1 MSLTRTSASA
11 PEAIHIEHRPAT
23 GARASRD
30 PHAWR
35 VVRSPRPRRFR
46 RVLGVLPSAVLGVLL
61 LVLWQVL
68 VSSGTV
74 SAFLLPHPSDV
85 ARSFW
90 DALSSGLFW
99 DYTRTTLTES
109 MLGFAAGAAFALP
122 VGYGIARSP
131 LLARALEPYLAASQA
146 MPSVAIAPVLVI
158 WLGYGLKAVVVLC
171 ALIVFFPIV
180 VNTALGIRTIDRDV
194 IDAARVDGAH
204 GWSMLRHF
212 EAPLAMPAVLTG
224 LRTSLTLSIIGAV
237 VGEFIL
243 GDQGLGGL
251 LTIARSNFD
260 TPLVFATL
268 FMLMLMASAMYGI
281 ARLIEG
287 RVLRSLEG

>member
-1 MSLTRTSASA
+1 MLTRTPTSVAEV
-11 PEAIHIEHRPAT
+11 PHIDRPAPT
-23 GARASRD
+23 GAAAVPAERSRQIIR
-30 PHAWR
+30 PAR
-35 VVRSPRPRRFR
+35 TRRVRSA
-46 RVLGVLPSAVLGVLL
+46 LGILPPVALGVLL
-61 LVLWQVL
+61 LLLWQTL
-68 VSSGTV
+68 VSSGAV

-90 DALSSGLFW
+90 NALTSGLFW

-122 VGYGIARSP
+122 VGYGIARSR
-131 LLARALEPYLAASQA
+131 LLARTLEPYLAASQA

-180 VNTALGIRTIDRDV
+180 VNTALGIRTIDPDV

-204 GWSMLRHF
+204 GWPLLRHF

>member
-1 MSLTRTSASA
+1 MSLTRTSPSA
-11 PEAIHIEHRPAT
+11 PEAIHIEHRPAP

-35 VVRSPRPRRFR
+35 VVRSPRPWRFR

-131 LLARALEPYLAASQA
+131 LLARALERMPQA
-146 MPSVAIAPVLVI
+146 ERTVLS
-158 WLGYGLKAVVVLC
+158 LYY
-171 ALIVFFPIV
+171 
-180 VNTALGIRTIDRDV
+180 
-194 IDAARVDGAH
+194 H
-204 GWSMLRHF
+204 
-212 EAPLAMPAVLTG
+212 EE
-224 LRTSLTLSIIGAV
+224 LTLREIAKVMDLHESRISQ
-237 VGEFIL
+237 L
-243 GDQGLGGL
+243 KTQGLL
-251 LTIARSNFD
+251 
-260 TPLVFATL
+260 
-268 FMLMLMASAMYGI
+268 
-281 ARLIEG
+281 RLRACLDRKWNPKGQEKG
-287 RVLRSLEG
+287 K

>member
-1 MSLTRTSASA
+1 MLLTRISPSSREVAHIERSASQAA
-11 PEAIHIEHRPAT
+11 PALNAPGRQT
-23 GARASRD
+23 T
-30 PHAWR
+30 
-35 VVRSPRPRRFR
+35 RSSRRFSR
-46 RVLGVLPSAVLGVLL
+46 LLGLLPAILLGLSLL
-61 LVLWQVL
+61 LLWQML
-68 VSSGTV
+68 VSSKTV
-74 SAFLLPHPSDV
+74 STFLLPQPIDV

-90 DALSSGLFW
+90 NALTNGLFW
-99 DYTRTTLTES
+99 RYTRTTLAES
-109 MLGFAAGAAFALP
+109 TLGFVAGAAFALP
-122 VGYGIARSP
+122 IGYGIARSG

-146 MPSVAIAPVLVI
+146 MPAVAIAPVLVI

-204 GWSMLRHF
+204 GLSLLRHF
-212 EAPLAMPAVLTG
+212 EAPLAMPSVLTG

-268 FMLMLMASAMYGI
+268 FMLMLMASAMYGV